1 MTEKLMEYLTNP
13 TKNKL
18 VIEVMSKGKVTAKEL
33 AAINKDLPQAT
44 LYRYLKK
51 MVEDGILVVAEE
63 RKVRNVTEKTYAMG
77 IDFEA
82 YVQEMIA
89 ENSGE
94 AYLGIF
100 QQFSVG
106 LLKEFSAYSKRDDID
121 IRNDGSGFRVASIYA
136 TVEELETLSKSIWE
150 LIAPYRD
157 RKPTA
162 QQKSRSVAVIFTPP
176 KDARK

>member
-18 VIEVMSKGKVTAKEL
+18 IIETINKGRVTAKEL
-33 AAINKDLPQAT
+33 AAVNKELPQAT

-51 MVEDGILVVAEE
+51 MVEDGVLVVAEE
-63 RKVRNVTEKTYAMG
+63 RKVRNVTEKIYAMG

-82 YVQEMIA
+82 YTNKMIA

-100 QQFSVG
+100 QQFTVG

-121 IRNDGSGFRVASIYA
+121 IVNDGSGFRVTSICA
-136 TVEELETLSKSIWE
+136 TFEELETLSKSIWE

-157 RKPTA
+157 REPTSGR
-162 QQKSRSVAVIFTPP
+162 KNRSVAIIFTPP
-176 KDARK
+176 KDAGE